1 MHDDLTVREVGQ
13 GTQVPYPAG
22 VRDLRSFR
30 LDLWR
35 ATPVPLTDAA
45 SAALRTR
52 ATDATLALLAAL
64 WDEALDGDDGDGL
77 ALAAVGSLAR
87 GHAGPCSDLDLV
99 LLHEGRSK
107 DAERVRQ
114 VAQRLWYPLW
124 DAGLEIDHAVR
135 SLAGCRQVATRDV
148 PAVVGLLTTRHVAGD
163 PALTTRAASAVLAD
177 WRGAARRRL
186 PELLATTRERA
197 ERVGE
202 LAYLVEPDLKEARGG
217 LRDATVLAA
226 LAASWLTDRPH
237 GDVDA
242 AVGHLLTVRDAL
254 GSVTARPTNLL
265 LKADQPEVAR
275 RLGLLADDDAGDA
288 VLDATDGLLAGL
300 AEAGRTVTAA
310 LETTARRA
318 RHALTRTVV
327 LGPRVV
333 RGRRVPPRLRAV
345 ADGLVEFDGELVLA
359 VDAAP
364 ERDPLLPLR
373 AAATSV
379 RTGLPVSPVTARN
392 LTTCPRLP
400 EPWPAAARQHLL
412 TLLGGRE
419 AQVPVWET
427 LDLAGVVTTWFP
439 EWEGVRNRPQRS
451 PAHRHTVDR
460 HLVEVAARAGRAEG
474 FTGDERRTLLLAAFL
489 HDIGKRAGADDHAVV
504 GAALVPRI
512 LGRCGVEEGVV
523 ADVTHLVRHHLTL
536 ARLATTA
543 DPDDP
548 ATLAELCDAVG
559 GRPDL
564 LRILRALTEADSSS
578 LGPQGWTAWRAR
590 LVHDLAARGIVAL
603 GG

>member
-1 MHDDLTVREVGQ
+1 MHDDLTGREVGQ
-13 GTQVPYPAG
+13 GTQVPHLGG

-30 LDLWR
+30 LELWR
-35 ATPVPLTDAA
+35 SRPGPLTDAA

-52 ATDATLALLAAL
+52 ATDATLEVLAGL
-64 WDEALDGDDGDGL
+64 WAEALDGGDDGV
-77 ALAAVGSLAR
+77 ALAVVGSLAR

-99 LLHEGRSK
+99 LLHEGRAR
-107 DAERVRQ
+107 DAERVRRL
-114 VAQRLWYPLW
+114 AERLWYPLW

-135 SLAGCRQVATRDV
+135 SLAQCRQVATRDV
-148 PAVVGLLTTRHVAGD
+148 PAVVGLLDTRHVAGD
-163 PALTTRAASAVLAD
+163 PALTTRATSAVLAD

-186 PELLATTRERA
+186 PELLASTRERA
-197 ERVGE
+197 ERAGE

-217 LRDATVLAA
+217 LRDVTVLAA

-254 GSVTARPTNLL
+254 GTVTGRPTNLL
-265 LKADQPEVAR
+265 LKADQPEVAK
-275 RLGLLADDDAGDA
+275 RLGLLGDGADGEAA
-288 VLDATDGLLAGL
+288 LDATDNLLAGL
-300 AEAGRTVTAA
+300 AEAGRTVSAA

-318 RHALTRTVV
+318 RQALTRTVV

-333 RGRRVPPRLRAV
+333 RGRRMPPRLRAV

-364 ERDPLLPLR
+364 ERDHLPLR

-392 LTTCPRLP
+392 LSECPPLP

-412 TLLGGRE
+412 ALLGGRE
-419 AQVPVWET
+419 AQVPVWEA
-427 LDLAGVVTTWFP
+427 LDLVGIVTTWFP
-439 EWEGVRNRPQRS
+439 EWAGVRNRPQRS

-460 HLVEVAARAGRAEG
+460 HLVEVAARAGRADGLTPE
-474 FTGDERRTLLLAAFL
+474 ERRTLLLSAFL
-489 HDIGKRAGADDHAVV
+489 HDIGKRAGADDHAVA
-504 GAALVPRI
+504 GAALVPQI
-512 LGRCGVEEGVV
+512 LRRCGVEDGVV
-523 ADVTHLVRHHLTL
+523 GDVTLLVRHHLTL

-548 ATLAELCDAVG
+548 TTLTELCDAVD
-559 GRPDL
+559 GRADL

-578 LGPQGWTAWRAR
+578 LGPHGWTAWRAR
-590 LVHDLAARGIVAL
+590 LVDDLAARGIAAL

>member
-1 MHDDLTVREVGQ
+1 MHDDLTGREVGQ
-13 GTQVPYPAG
+13 GTQVPHPGG

-35 ATPVPLTDAA
+35 SRPGRLTDAA

-52 ATDATLALLAAL
+52 ATDATLEVLAGL
-64 WDEALDGDDGDGL
+64 WAEALDGGDDGV
-77 ALAAVGSLAR
+77 ALAVVGSLAR

-99 LLHEGRSK
+99 LLHEGRAR
-107 DAERVRQ
+107 DAERVRRL
-114 VAQRLWYPLW
+114 AERLWYPLW

-135 SLAGCRQVATRDV
+135 SLAQCRQVATRDV
-148 PAVVGLLTTRHVAGD
+148 PAVVGLLDTRHVAGD
-163 PALTTRAASAVLAD
+163 PALTTRATSAVLAD

-186 PELLATTRERA
+186 PELLASTRERA
-197 ERVGE
+197 ERAGE

-254 GSVTARPTNLL
+254 GTVTGRPTNLL
-265 LKADQPEVAR
+265 LKADQTEVAK
-275 RLGLLADDDAGDA
+275 RLGLLGDGADGEAA
-288 VLDATDGLLAGL
+288 LDATDNLLAGL

-333 RGRRVPPRLRAV
+333 RGRRMPPRLRAV

-392 LTTCPRLP
+392 LSECPPLP

-412 TLLGGRE
+412 ALLGGRE
-419 AQVPVWET
+419 AQVPVWEA

-439 EWEGVRNRPQRS
+439 EWAGVRNRPQRS

-460 HLVEVAARAGRAEG
+460 HLVEVAARAGRADG
-474 FTGDERRTLLLAAFL
+474 LTPDERRTLLLSAFL
-489 HDIGKRAGADDHAVV
+489 HDIGKRAGADDHAVA
-504 GAALVPRI
+504 GAALVPQI
-512 LGRCGVEEGVV
+512 LRRCGVEDDVV
-523 ADVTHLVRHHLTL
+523 GDVTLLVRHHLTL

-548 ATLAELCDAVG
+548 ATLAELCDAVD
-559 GRPDL
+559 GRADL

-578 LGPQGWTAWRAR
+578 LGPHGWTAWRAR
-590 LVHDLAARGIVAL
+590 LVDDLAARGIAAL